1 MQASFGYEASHRW
14 GRAKPTRAPDD
25 PAGGGMCGMGR
36 IIASVGRT
44 LVGDHLLRTSLSST
58 TLFPRGRQL
67 ACRAEV
73 SHVIRQGID
82 EFCDT
87 RDLGLHVNTQA

>member
-1 MQASFGYEASHRW
+1 
-14 GRAKPTRAPDD
+14 
-25 PAGGGMCGMGR
+25 
-36 IIASVGRT
+36 
-44 LVGDHLLRTSLSST
+44 
-58 TLFPRGRQL
+58 
-67 ACRAEV
+67 V